1 LLGQG
6 KKAADDMSRVAG
18 LDNQGIVGLQRQ
30 VMKGIT
36 VSFYYCSSSSF
47 PLTMGVLN
55 YVN

>member
-1 LLGQG
+1 MLGQG

-36 VSFYYCSSSSF
+36 VFIFNCSSSSIF
-47 PLTMGVLN
+47 N
-55 YVN
+55 K